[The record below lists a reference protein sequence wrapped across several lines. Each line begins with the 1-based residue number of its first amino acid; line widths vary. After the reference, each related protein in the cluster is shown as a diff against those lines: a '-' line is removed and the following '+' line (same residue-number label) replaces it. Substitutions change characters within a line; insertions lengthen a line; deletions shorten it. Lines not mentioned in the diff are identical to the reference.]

1 MDTFLWE
8 RHSKPPSCDYAEVFY
23 QDDRTSSLPRRVLM
37 TVSTTPDWLK
47 ETTLLC
53 DLKSLVNENKEN
65 KENNDSM
72 WAFLRQLRTQTVPN
86 TDVYELIPLF
96 MVFEQVVRDTAFFLQ
111 QASDQIRKIVS
122 SIPPLFSKY
131 PLLYQG
137 FTTAVNPL
145 SFC

>member
-1 MDTFLWE
+1 
-8 RHSKPPSCDYAEVFY
+8 
-23 QDDRTSSLPRRVLM
+23 M